1 MEQYGRRNNI
11 EITGIPESVENE
23 KLEETVVEVLN
34 KINLNVSNNNIEN
47 EKLEETV
54 VEVLNKINL
63 NVSNNNIEA
72 CQRLGK
78 QKNKPRKT
86 IIRFVNRKFAKKA
99 LLNRK
104 GLKHAVAS
112 ALLFEFT

>member
-11 EITGIPESVENE
+11 EITGIPESV
-23 KLEETVVEVLN
+23 
-34 KINLNVSNNNIEN
+34 EN